1 MVELWWKYTMALNIK
16 NPAVEKLAADVAV
29 LANESKTEAI
39 RRALAERRERLM
51 AHRLKAGKQERLDV
65 LLRNRIW
72 PQIPAQMRGRRLSKR
87 QREAILGYGP
97 AGV

>member
-1 MVELWWKYTMALNIK
+1 MT
-16 NPAVEKLAADVAV
+16 
-29 LANESKTEAI
+29 
-39 RRALAERRERLM
+39 
-51 AHRLKAGKQERLDV
+51 HRLKAGKQERLDA

-72 PQIPAQMRGRRLSKR
+72 PQVSAHVRGRRLSKR

>member
-1 MVELWWKYTMALNIK
+1 MALNIK
-16 NPAVEKLAADVAV
+16 NATVERLAADVAV

-39 RRALAERRERLM
+39 RRALMERKERLE
-51 AHRLKAGKQERLDV
+51 A

-72 PQIPAQMRGRRLSKR
+72 PQIPAHVRGRRLSKR

>member
-1 MVELWWKYTMALNIK
+1 MALNIK
-16 NPAVEKLAADVAV
+16 NATVERLAADVAV

-39 RRALAERRERLM
+39 RRALMERKERLM
-51 AHRLKAGKQERLDV
+51 AHRLKAGKRERIEA

-72 PQIPAQMRGRRLSKR
+72 PQIPAHVRGRRLSKR